1 MLTHVLHLRPLA
13 LLSLL
18 VMATIGCQTTI
29 EVPTMGSAQIVS
41 DFESYT
47 IRRVGFLPFRP
58 LHSAQLGAA
67 DVASIETSFHAEFSS
82 GTSYDIVA
90 LSADDLSEILPL
102 EPFRRG
108 TYAPEAILA
117 IRDRYRLDALLVG
130 SVTARQ
136 VTPPLVFGAQI
147 DLISCETGQTLWSA
161 DLLLDSSIAETRE
174 ALGVWAEEKLGEE
187 HAARMAMI
195 SPRKFAHFAAYQMA
209 RLL

>member
-1 MLTHVLHLRPLA
+1 MMLKRA
-13 LLSLL
+13 LLTLPVLAAL
-18 VMATIGCQTTI
+18 VASCAAPTS
-29 EVPTMGSAQIVS
+29 VPTIGSAQIVS

-47 IRRVGFLPFRP
+47 IRRVGFLPFQP
-58 LHSAQLGAA
+58 LHASQLAPQ
-67 DVASIETSFHAEFSS
+67 DVGSIETSFHAEFASS
-82 GTSYDIVA
+82 TPYDIVP
-90 LSADDLSEILPL
+90 LSESDLSEIADL
-102 EPFRRG
+102 EPFRKG
-108 TYAPEAILA
+108 TYAPAAILA

-136 VTPPLVFGAQI
+136 VTPPLVLGAQL

-161 DLLLDSSIAETRE
+161 DILLDASIEATRD
-174 ALGVWAEEKLGEE
+174 ALRIWASEELGEE